1 MFEEVKSVESIQIEL
16 PTDLLPKILVIDDE
30 FINQVFF
37 EHSLKKLMILCDVAA
52 DGPSGL
58 AMIRSRI
65 EQAKDLERA
74 VSNYKIIFID

>member
-1 MFEEVKSVESIQIEL
+1 MFEDVKSVESIQTEL

-37 EHSLKKLMILCDVAA
+37 KQSLKKLMILCDLAG

-58 AMIRSRI
+58 AMIKSRL
-65 EQAKDLERA
+65 EQTRD
-74 VSNYKIIFID
+74 